1 MVSALQCWG
10 FGVALPF
17 VLQRAQR
24 GKQLLS
30 PLQRSLCWRRF
41 VLLLSNR
48 VSVLPVSDPWCPAIH
63 QQSQPWELV
72 GDQGVEISLGCAL
85 HPQTAPS
92 RLCDRLVQVAAG
104 KAALARFGERRVTPA
119 VRPGPESRT
128 CCGGSFTLRRRFQFD
143 SMCQAA
149 PGIVT

>member
-30 PLQRSLCWRRF
+30 PLQRSFCWRWF
-41 VLLLSNR
+41 VLLLSDH
-48 VSVLPVSDPWCPAIH
+48 VSVLPVSNPWLPRHPPAIPALRTGGRPR
-63 QQSQPWELV
+63 SRNKP
-72 GDQGVEISLGCAL
+72 GVCIA
-85 HPQTAPS
+85 PQNAPS
-92 RLCDRLVQVAAG
+92 CLCDRLVQLAAG
-104 KAALARFGERRVTPA
+104 KAAPARSGERCLAPA

-128 CCGGSFTLRRRFQFD
+128 CCGGSFTLRRHFQFD